1 MEKRSWDR
9 IEEEKI
15 TETISRK
22 MFWGSNIMVTRW
34 VLAPNASLP
43 VHDHVSEQVTM
54 VEKGSVTLHFP
65 ESGKN
70 FELGPGDM
78 LVIPPSV
85 PHGVTIGP
93 EECTVKDIFSPIRQ
107 DFIEKT
113 STYLPGKQV
122 AEGEGAAR
130 IEEKRDEEPCRRLND
145 YLVDAGIKIPMDR
158 LREVPLD
165 ILSRYVYERGC
176 ITMGQL
182 RAVMGWDK
190 AQAKEHLR
198 TWKHGDDHSQASY
211 DRMLERM
218 ILLPPELTKTGEPS
232 K

>member
-22 MFWGSNIMVTRW
+22 MFWGRNIMVTRW
-34 VLAPNASLP
+34 VLAADASLP
-43 VHDHVSEQVTM
+43 VHDHEAEQVTM
-54 VEKGSVTLHFP
+54 VEKGTVTLHFP
-65 ESGKN
+65 ESGED

-85 PHGVTIGP
+85 PHSVTIGP
-93 EECTVKDIFSPIRQ
+93 EECTVKDIFSPIRR
-107 DFIEKT
+107 DFIDKT
-113 STYLPGKQV
+113 STYLPGK
-122 AEGEGAAR
+122 EAAGSQGDR
-130 IEEKRDEEPCRRLND
+130 ETKEEREREMYRRLNA
-145 YLVDAGIKIPMDR
+145 YLADAGIKIPMDR

-165 ILSRYVYERGC
+165 ILGRYVYEREC

-182 RAVMGWDK
+182 REIMGWDK
-190 AQAKEHLR
+190 SQAKDHLR
-198 TWKHGDDHSQASY
+198 EWKHGDDHSQASY
-211 DRMLERM
+211 DRMLERLV
-218 ILLPPELTKTGEPS
+218 LLPPELTKSGEPS

>member
-22 MFWGSNIMVTRW
+22 MFWGRNIMVTRW
-34 VLAPNASLP
+34 VLAANASLP
-43 VHDHVSEQVTM
+43 VHDHEAEQVTM

-65 ESGKN
+65 ESGED

-78 LVIPPSV
+78 LVIPASV

-113 STYLPGKQV
+113 STYLPGMD
-122 AEGEGAAR
+122 AGGEEAGR
-130 IEEKRDEEPCRRLND
+130 TDGERDKETYRRLNA
-145 YLVDAGIKIPMDR
+145 YLAGAGIKIPMER

-165 ILSRYVYERGC
+165 IVGRYVYERGC

-182 RAVMGWDK
+182 REIMGWDK

-218 ILLPPELTKTGEPS
+218 VLLPPELTKSQEPS